1 MSEGKVKE
9 IKEFVEDFNKKL
21 RKSFQ
26 LYELKNAKA
35 KKLKKNF
42 SQVNERI
49 KMKNLLLKKNEEN
62 KCCPKTDNLIN
73 KKPLWKPPNGP
84 SKYFE
89 KFKRLR
95 DEYELNPWEK
105 VSK

>member
-9 IKEFVEDFNKKL
+9 IKEFIEDFNKKL

-42 SQVNERI
+42 SQVNDRI

-62 KCCPKTDNLIN
+62 KCCPKKDNLIIN
-73 KKPLWKPPNGP
+73 IAKNNVMQKKL
-84 SKYFE
+84 
-89 KFKRLR
+89 
-95 DEYELNPWEK
+95 
-105 VSK
+105 